1 MARGM
6 TYNSFDALSGSGI
19 EFQGTIET
27 LNREDENIVHNRVF
41 VWKFERADLES
52 FVSDFKIYRGRQIS
66 AEARQRLNSQLNGK
80 INSMLNEGYIPIECL
95 LYASKVINSKI
106 SNDRELIT
114 ILAERIR
121 DVYLRKTDESIEV
134 FKNILEKWSSWVP
147 QLRIVITA
155 IGLIGDNE
163 ELLDEIFMR
172 FVDDEQ
178 LRLPTF
184 YAFLQNKNAAN
195 LDRAMRV
202 VMGLHENVQIDEQI
216 GRIFKSVFIQF
227 GKLGTKALEKYA
239 GNPGISKLGNKIL
252 NKLRNDFESE
262 INVDKTFIDNDSL
275 YGTIA
280 HKSKTD
286 NEAYMDFLAY
296 CSERKDS
303 QAAFFSRFSRPEIVT
318 DFLAE
323 FIRDEQTK
331 PYNAEIGLIS
341 LAYLKNNGYADAK
354 DLIREFK
361 DRKDLREGYLIAM
374 VVLQDIDAAQ
384 KLVDLLTQEPDHKLG
399 KFFGLM
405 RNASI
410 QSNIRAVSLIQQEIV
425 ARLYALLRS
434 NDQQTLKIFTSNLS
448 ILRNQRLFYLLSD
461 ACLKNITIAIS
472 DYSAGMIH
480 LDEDVVIALIDIG
493 QHKYNDTFEG
503 ILFDLYRRT
512 VSSKLKNYIFK
523 LLKERDIKAPR

>member
-6 TYNSFDALSGSGI
+6 TFSSFDDLTGSGI

-27 LNREDENIVHNRVF
+27 LDREDENIVNNRVF

-52 FVSDFKIYRGRQIS
+52 FISDFKIYRAKQIS
-66 AEARQRLNSQLNGK
+66 AEARQKLNSQLNGK
-80 INSMLNEGYIPIECL
+80 INSMINEGYIPIECL

-106 SNDRELIT
+106 NNDRELVT

-121 DVYLRKTDESIEV
+121 DVYLRKTHESIEV
-134 FKNILEKWSSWVP
+134 FNNILEKWTTWTP

-163 ELLDEIFMR
+163 ELLDKIFFR

-178 LRLPTF
+178 LKLTTF
-184 YAFLQNKNAAN
+184 YAFLQNKTASN

-216 GRIFKSVFIQF
+216 GRIFKNVFIQF
-227 GKLGTKALEKYA
+227 GKLGTQALEKYS
-239 GNPGISKLGNKIL
+239 GNPGISRLGNRIL
-252 NKLRNDFESE
+252 NKLRNDGGMTPETGALDDDT
-262 INVDKTFIDNDSL
+262 I
-275 YGTIA
+275 YGAIA
-280 HKSKTD
+280 HKSKND
-286 NEAYMDFLAY
+286 NEAYMDFLAF
-296 CSERKDS
+296 CSDRKDS

-318 DFLAE
+318 DFLKGFLE
-323 FIRDEQTK
+323 DESTK

-341 LAYLKNNGYADAK
+341 LAYLKSNGYDNAK

-361 DRKDLREGYLIAM
+361 DRKELREGYLIAM
-374 VVLQDIDAAQ
+374 VVLQDVEAVQ
-384 KLVDLLTQEPDHKLG
+384 NLVDLLTQEPDHKLG

-405 RNASI
+405 RNAAI
-410 QSNIRAVSLIQQEIV
+410 RSNIGAVTLVQQEIV

-448 ILRNQRLFYLLSD
+448 ILRDQRLFYLLSD
-461 ACLKNITIAIS
+461 TCLKNITSALS
-472 DYSAGMIH
+472 DYSARLIR
-480 LDEDVVIALIDIG
+480 LDEDVVISLIEVG
-493 QHKYNDTFEG
+493 KYKYNDTFEG
-503 ILFDLYRRT
+503 ILFDLYRHT
-512 VSSKLKNYIFK
+512 NLPKLKNYIFK